1 MSTIPDTQE
10 TGATETIKDL
20 LEQADSEYAG
30 DELTVDSGET
40 YTIESGETQ
49 RVGHT
54 VDNSGTV
61 NNSGTLSTGDDSTI
75 WTLEK
80 PEIYLQ
86 QEIAQADRGPGDGQP
101 PEIYL
106 FEPLSAELSSIDA
119 KMSRFNER
127 RTVIAVVYTLNS
139 PDSHGEEATQ
149 YENDIIQFI
158 SEYRIDNT
166 DRTDFYEIRPSTVD
180 SRLSEHITRTTDYH
194 VTAVEIELQRQRT
207 PGVGGN

>member
-20 LEQADSEYAG
+20 LTQFDGWA
-30 DELTVDSGET
+30 LET
-40 YTIESGETQ
+40 
-49 RVGHT
+49 
-54 VDNSGTV
+54 
-61 NNSGTLSTGDDSTI
+61 
-75 WTLEK
+75 
-80 PEIYLQ
+80 PEIFLQ
-86 QEIAQADRGPGDGQP
+86 QEVAQADRGPGDGQP

-139 PDSHGEEATQ
+139 PDSHGAEATQ
-149 YENDIIQFI
+149 YEHDIIQFI

-166 DRTDFYEIRPSTVD
+166 DNTDFYEIRPSTVD

-207 PGVGGN
+207 AGLGGN